1 MTSFIFPGQGSQ
13 FVGMAKDFHDNFSI
27 AKSKFE
33 EIEDFTS
40 LNIRRIIFENE
51 FPSAE
56 IIAKEYIKT
65 ALAGVGKP
73 LKNFDVD
80 FLVL

>member
-1 MTSFIFPGQGSQ
+1 M
-13 FVGMAKDFHDNFSI
+13 
-27 AKSKFE
+27 
-33 EIEDFTS
+33 
-40 LNIRRIIFENE
+40 IFENE
-51 FPSAE
+51 FSSAE

-80 FLVL
+80 ILLL